1 VLLTT
6 AQEHAS
12 AVIVDP
18 QTENFGYRW
27 AAFECRKQCDPE

>member
-1 VLLTT
+1 VLLAT

-27 AAFECRKQCDPE
+27 AALLF